1 VKRVYIVLAVLGFV
15 LPHFFLLR
23 FLVANGLDFA
33 LFFNQIYADSI
44 STFFAVDLAI
54 TAVALILIVFRESQR
69 HQMKGWW
76 AHAIATLLV
85 GPSFSF
91 PLFLYDRA
99 GKLEALT
106 SGQLR

>member
-1 VKRVYIVLAVLGFV
+1 MKRVYVLLAVLGFV
-15 LPHFFLLR
+15 LPYFFFLR
-23 FLVANGLDFA
+23 FLMANGLDFA
-33 LFFNQIYADSI
+33 LVFNQIYANSI

-54 TAVALILIVFRESQR
+54 TAVVLTLIVFRESQR

-85 GPSFSF
+85 GPSLSF
-91 PLFLYDRA
+91 PLFLYVRA